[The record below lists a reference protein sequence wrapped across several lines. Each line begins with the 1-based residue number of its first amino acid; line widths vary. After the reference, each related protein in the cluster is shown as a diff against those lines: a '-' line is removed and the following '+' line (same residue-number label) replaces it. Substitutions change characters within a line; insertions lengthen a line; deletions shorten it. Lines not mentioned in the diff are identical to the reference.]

1 MKGENSV
8 KKIAIML
15 VMSVVFVS
23 VLQGVSSANLFVPVN
38 PIASGAMSTTE
49 TYVPLPGGGHQKTT
63 ETTIEPSTKGGIY
76 GAAAGAATGAVI
88 GSFIP
93 VVGTAVGAGLG
104 AVWGGI
110 AGWIFGP
117 AD

>member
-1 MKGENSV
+1 M

-38 PIASGAMSTTE
+38 PIAPSAMSKTE
-49 TYVPLPGGGHQKTT
+49 TYVPLPDGGHQKTT
-63 ETTIEPSTKGGIY
+63 EITIEPSTKRGIY
-76 GAAAGAATGAVI
+76 GAGAGAATGAVI

-93 VVGTAVGAGLG
+93 VVGTAVGAGIG
-104 AVWGGI
+104 AIAGGI
-110 AGWIFGP
+110 AGWIYGP

>member
-1 MKGENSV
+1 M
-8 KKIAIML
+8 KKIAVML
-15 VMSVVFVS
+15 VLSLVLVS
-23 VLQGVSSANLFVPVN
+23 VLQGVSSANL
-38 PIASGAMSTTE
+38 IAPGAMSSTE

-63 ETTIEPSTKGGIY
+63 ETIIEPSTKGGIY